1 MSYTKIHYLKILASC
16 FLAVVLS
23 SCGGGGGGNTSSP
36 VPPEPV
42 APPQPSV
49 GVTKFPDLDW
59 DVEDPEVA
67 NVLSVGVN
75 EALDYAFQD
84 NKNTQGVVIVRHGV
98 IIGERYSEDKSQYS
112 LATSWSTGKSFASA
126 LIGIALD
133 KG

>member
-1 MSYTKIHYLKILASC
+1 MSYQNTLFENLASC

-23 SCGGGGGGNTSSP
+23 SCGGGGGNTSSP
-36 VPPEPV
+36 VTPEPV

-75 EALDYAFQD
+75 EAWIMPF
-84 NKNTQGVVIVRHGV
+84 K
-98 IIGERYSEDKSQYS
+98 IIKIRK
-112 LATSWSTGKSFASA
+112 AS
-126 LIGIALD
+126 
-133 KG
+133 